1 MKWKEKNEKKEKK
14 RQRKRK
20 NIEEFVKR
28 KESEKTRK
36 RRKFTRFQEELMEE
50 TDTEETQE
58 DIEEK
63 SLEDL
68 EKEVEKKELV
78 KLFLKACSKEMEKV
92 KLNRK
97 IINYWYK
104 YAERFKERVEEIR
117 NEDSSVPERTA
128 VKIVYQEINS
138 EISEWDREKLKKK
151 TEGARKIY
159 YLFSK
164 IGKTKIKKIKETS
177 MDTILKGTWE
187 EIYELEREYFQKEAG
202 KENDRFGIVEENK
215 NLLMITG
222 TTTSI
227 EI

>member
-1 MKWKEKNEKKEKK
+1 MITTSIKRKEMMEDNGKSE

-20 NIEEFVKR
+20 NMEEFVEQKG
-28 KESEKTRK
+28 SEKTRK
-36 RRKFTRFQEELMEE
+36 RRKFTRFREELMEE

-68 EKEVEKKELV
+68 EKEVKKKELV

-117 NEDSSVPERTA
+117 NEASSVPDHTA

-138 EISEWDREKLKKK
+138 EISE
-151 TEGARKIY
+151 
-159 YLFSK
+159 
-164 IGKTKIKKIKETS
+164 
-177 MDTILKGTWE
+177 
-187 EIYELEREYFQKEAG
+187 
-202 KENDRFGIVEENK
+202 
-215 NLLMITG
+215 
-222 TTTSI
+222 
-227 EI
+227 